1 MSSLVIEH
9 LDLPASARHVR
20 AYEVAGERAGDMLAG
35 RTVWCATALPRAR
48 RAAEQLREHIE
59 GAAPDGAAATLHIQA
74 DERQLRAAEHV
85 DRLLD
90 GGDGRRAGPPREE
103 PEPYAEAAAAR
114 AGLFEAG
121 IGDGDVVVAHD
132 APSALLIEAVRERGA
147 HAIWRVRLRG
157 SASTSG
163 ARQAL
168 ELVRR
173 FTPRVD
179 AYVITWRER
188 SPRGEI
194 LESVAAAMPSAG
206 ILASKEFPSRSAGIE
221 PRRLAW
227 RMALAEILRSDRGE
241 CVGGTLQ
248 PRPTVAA
255 R

>member
-9 LDLPASARHVR
+9 LDLPAIPRYAR
-20 AYEVAGERAGDMLAG
+20 AYEVAGERVSDVLAG

-48 RAAEQLREHIE
+48 RAAEQLRDHIE
-59 GAAPDGAAATLHIQA
+59 GAAPDGAAETLHIQA
-74 DERQLRAAEHV
+74 DEHQLRAAEHV

-90 GGDGRRAGPPREE
+90 GGDSRRAGLPREE
-103 PEPYAEAAAAR
+103 QESYAEAAAR
-114 AGLFEAG
+114 GGLFEAAV
-121 IGDGDVVVAHD
+121 GDGDVVVAHD
-132 APSALLIEAVRERGA
+132 ALSALLIEAVRERGA

-157 SASTSG
+157 SSSTSG

-168 ELVRR
+168 EFVRR
-173 FTPRVD
+173 FIPRVD
-179 AYVITWRER
+179 AYVITWQER
-188 SPRGEI
+188 GPHGEI
-194 LESVAAAMPSAG
+194 FESVAAAMPSAG
-206 ILASKEFPSRSAGIE
+206 ILASKEFPSRSAGVE

-227 RMALAEILRSDRGE
+227 RMALAEIVRSDRAE